1 MSYSNISTIGPVP
14 SCFLYG
20 TPVFAAGDGTIEK
33 AGWNGSYGRY
43 IRIRHTG
50 TYKTAYAHLSRINKS
65 IRIGKRVSQGK
76 TIGYVGSSGRST
88 GPHLH
93 YEVLRNNK
101 QINPMNIKLPAGK
114 NIPKND
120 ILNYKKHVQNILNQK
135 VVLENSIQDKKMA
148 INEINN
154 IKNSKLN

>member
-1 MSYSNISTIGPVP
+1 
-14 SCFLYG
+14 
-20 TPVFAAGDGTIEK
+20 
-33 AGWNGSYGRY
+33 
-43 IRIRHTG
+43 
-50 TYKTAYAHLSRINKS
+50 
-65 IRIGKRVSQGK
+65 
-76 TIGYVGSSGRST
+76 
-88 GPHLH
+88 
-93 YEVLRNNK
+93 
-101 QINPMNIKLPAGK
+101 MNIKLPAGK